1 MKTPF
6 VSFLPMEKELETEL
20 RAAFDRVFTRRWY
33 IGGVGGE
40 NFEKGFGQYC
50 GRDYCVGVGNGLDAL
65 FLALKALGVGA
76 GDEVIVPSNT
86 YIATALAVT
95 YVGAKV
101 VLVEPDIR
109 TFNID
114 PSKIEAAIT
123 DKTKAIMPVHLYG
136 QACDMEPIMEIAK
149 RHNLFVVE
157 DCAQA
162 HRATYKGKKIGSF
175 GNAAGF
181 SFYPGKNLGALGDA
195 GAAITDDEEL
205 AKKVRALGNY
215 GSDYKYH
222 HIYQGNNS
230 RLDEMQAA
238 FLAAKLPILDKMNE
252 ERRRIAQ
259 RYLDEIK
266 NPEIILPYVHEDCVP
281 VWHIFAIRT
290 KRRDELEKWLNDHEI
305 GTNKHYPIPIH
316 MQECYKDMG
325 FKQGDFPIAEEISA
339 TELSL
344 PMFYGMTEEQI
355 QLVIDTVNSFG
366 QEKVDG

>member
-1 MKTPF
+1 M
-6 VSFLPMEKELETEL
+6 
-20 RAAFDRVFTRRWY
+20 
-33 IGGVGGE
+33 
-40 NFEKGFGQYC
+40 
-50 GRDYCVGVGNGLDAL
+50 GNGLDAL

-109 TFNID
+109 TFDID

-162 HRATYKGKKIGSF
+162 HGATYKDKKIGTF
-175 GNAAGF
+175 GDAAGF

-238 FLAAKLPILDKMNE
+238 FLAAKLPFLDKMNE

-259 RYLDEIK
+259 RYLDGIK
-266 NPEIILPYVHEDCVP
+266 NPEVILPYVHEDCVP

-355 QLVIDTVNSFG
+355 QFVIDTINEF
-366 QEKVDG
+366 K

>member
-20 RAAFDRVFTRRWY
+20 RAAFDRVFTRSWY
-33 IGGVGGE
+33 IEGVEDE
-40 NFEKGFGQYC
+40 NFEKSFAQYC

-65 FLALKALGVGA
+65 FLGLKALGVGA

-162 HRATYKGKKIGSF
+162 HGATYKGKKIGSF

-195 GAAITDDEEL
+195 GATITDDEEL

-238 FLAAKLPILDKMNE
+238 FLAAKLPSLDKMNE
-252 ERRRIAQ
+252 ERRRIAR
-259 RYLDEIK
+259 RYLDGIK
-266 NPEIILPYVHEDCVP
+266 NPEVILPYVHEDCVP

-355 QLVIDTVNSFG
+355 QFVIDTINEF
-366 QEKVDG
+366 K

>member
-1 MKTPF
+1 
-6 VSFLPMEKELETEL
+6 
-20 RAAFDRVFTRRWY
+20 
-33 IGGVGGE
+33 
-40 NFEKGFGQYC
+40 
-50 GRDYCVGVGNGLDAL
+50 
-65 FLALKALGVGA
+65 
-76 GDEVIVPSNT
+76 
-86 YIATALAVT
+86 
-95 YVGAKV
+95 
-101 VLVEPDIR
+101 
-109 TFNID
+109 
-114 PSKIEAAIT
+114 
-123 DKTKAIMPVHLYG
+123 
-136 QACDMEPIMEIAK
+136 MEIAK

-162 HRATYKGKKIGSF
+162 HGAAYKGKKIGSF

-195 GAAITDDEEL
+195 GATITDDEEL

-252 ERRRIAQ
+252 ERRRIAR
-259 RYLDEIK
+259 RYLDGIK
-266 NPEIILPYVHEDCVP
+266 NPEVILPYVHEDCVP

-325 FKQGDFPIAEEISA
+325 FKPGDFPIAEEISA

-355 QLVIDTVNSFG
+355 QFVIDTINEF
-366 QEKVDG
+366 K